1 MKQKF
6 FILNLTGID
15 KDKTSSNILIHKIK
29 GQHQSQLKMNFFS
42 PLWSYKNVF

>member
-6 FILNLTGID
+6 FILNLTGI
-15 KDKTSSNILIHKIK
+15 DKTSSNILIHKIK
-29 GQHQSQLKMNFFS
+29 GQHQPQLKMNFFS